1 MPVISRFFGIVVT
14 MYQERGRH
22 ERPHFHAR
30 YAEFKASIAID
41 PPVVMAGAL
50 PRRQER
56 LVLAWAELHRDELL
70 ENWRR
75 LGDEQSVL
83 WIAALQ

>member
-1 MPVISRFFGIVVT
+1 MTVLSRFFGIIVT

-30 YAEFKASIAID
+30 YAEYKASIAID
-41 PPVVMAGAL
+41 PPVIMAGSQ

-75 LGDEQSVL
+75 LDDDESTLV
-83 WIAALQ
+83 IAALR

>member
-1 MPVISRFFGIVVT
+1 MAVLSRFFGIIVT
-14 MYQERGRH
+14 MYQERGQH

-30 YAEFKASIAID
+30 YAEYKASIAID
-41 PPVVMAGAL
+41 PPVVMAGSL

-75 LGDEQSVL
+75 LDDDESTL
-83 WIAALQ
+83 MIAALR

>member
-1 MPVISRFFGIVVT
+1 
-14 MYQERGRH
+14 MYWETGRH

-30 YAEFKASIAID
+30 YAEYKASIAID
-41 PPVVMAGAL
+41 PPVVMAGSL

-70 ENWRR
+70 ANWQR
-75 LGDEQSVL
+75 LSHNEQAL
-83 WIAALQ
+83 MIAALQ

>member
-14 MYQERGRH
+14 MYQETGRH

-41 PPVVMAGAL
+41 PPVVMAGTL

-56 LVLAWAELHRDELL
+56 LVLAWAELHRDELM

-75 LGDEQSVL
+75 LGEDQSVI

>member
-1 MPVISRFFGIVVT
+1 
-14 MYQERGRH
+14 MYQEKGQH

-30 YAEFKASIAID
+30 DAEHKASIAID
-41 PPVVMAGAL
+41 PPVVMAGSL

-75 LGDEQSVL
+75 LDDDESTL
-83 WIAALQ
+83 TIAALR

>member
-1 MPVISRFFGIVVT
+1 MT
-14 MYQERGRH
+14 MYHEPGRH

-41 PPVVMAGAL
+41 PPVVMAGSL

-56 LVLAWAELHRDELL
+56 LALAWAELHRDELL

-75 LGDEQSVL
+75 LGDDELPLMIAVL
-83 WIAALQ
+83 Q

>member
-1 MPVISRFFGIVVT
+1 MPVLSRFFGIIVT
-14 MYQERGRH
+14 MYHERGQH

-30 YAEFKASIAID
+30 YGEYKASIAID
-41 PPVVMAGAL
+41 PPVVMAGSL

-75 LGDEQSVL
+75 LDNDEPML
-83 WIAALQ
+83 MIAALR

>member
-1 MPVISRFFGIVVT
+1 MT
-14 MYQERGRH
+14 MYRETGRH

-41 PPVVMAGAL
+41 PPVVMAGSL

-56 LVLAWAELHRDELL
+56 LALAWAELHRDELL

-75 LGDEQSVL
+75 LGDDELPLMIAVL
-83 WIAALQ
+83 Q

>member
-1 MPVISRFFGIVVT
+1 MPILSRFFGIVVT
-14 MYQERGRH
+14 MYQEKGQH

-30 YAEFKASIAID
+30 YAEYKASIAID
-41 PPVVMAGAL
+41 PPVVMAGSL

-56 LVLAWAELHRDELL
+56 LVLAWAELHQNELL

-75 LGDEQSVL
+75 LGEDEEML
-83 WIAALQ
+83 TIAALR

>member
-1 MPVISRFFGIVVT
+1 MPVISRFFGIIIT
-14 MYQERGRH
+14 MYWETGRH

-30 YAEFKASIAID
+30 YAEYKASIAID
-41 PPVVMAGAL
+41 PPVVMAGFL

-56 LVLAWAELHRDELL
+56 LALAWAELHRDELL

-75 LGDEQSVL
+75 LSREESPL
-83 WIAALQ
+83 LIAALQ